1 MTNHKV
7 STNNPQIEG
16 TKTEKITTTTNS
28 DMFIKTY
35 NENETKQDISKHDS
49 EKKSYVFWRK
59 VIEVKIKSEETKQ
72 MKNNE
77 NKKVITEEKAIE

>member
-1 MTNHKV
+1 MHKV

-35 NENETKQDISKHDS
+35 NENETKQDIFKHDS

>member
-35 NENETKQDISKHDS
+35 NENETKQDIFKHES
-49 EKKSYVFWRK
+49 EKKSYVF
-59 VIEVKIKSEETKQ
+59 
-72 MKNNE
+72 
-77 NKKVITEEKAIE
+77 